1 MKIINVTQGS
11 GEWLQARLGIPTS
24 SCFEKIVTPTGKLS
38 TQSRKYCYYLVT
50 EMLLQRQLDSIDQL
64 EWVARGKE
72 MEPQAVKMYEFQQE
86 CETQEVGFIT
96 TDDGM
101 IGCSPDRLIVGRNAG
116 LEVKSPSPAIH
127 VGYMVDGRGKEYTPQ
142 VQGQLYVA
150 EFEYVDF
157 WAFHPE
163 LPPVLERTYR
173 DESYIRTLAQA
184 LDQFNDMRLE
194 MLEKVRAKG
203 FIAERKHILTTHAE
217 AYPAEYED
225 AY

>member
-1 MKIINVTQGS
+1 MIIHDMPQG
-11 GEWLQARLGIPTS
+11 GLEWLEARLGIPTS
-24 SCFEKIVTPTGKLS
+24 SNFEKIVTPTGKLS
-38 TQSRKYCYYLVT
+38 TQSRAYAHYLVT
-50 EMLLQRQLDSIDQL
+50 EVLLQRQLDNIDNL
-64 EWVARGKE
+64 EWIARGKE

-86 CETQEVGFIT
+86 CETRAVGFIS

-101 IGCSPDRLIVGRNAG
+101 VGCSPDRLVLGASGGVEI
-116 LEVKSPSPAIH
+116 KCPAPHTH
-127 VGYMVDGRGKEYTPQ
+127 VGYMVDGRGDKYKPQ
-142 VQGQLYVA
+142 TQGQMLVA
-150 EFEYVDF
+150 EFDFVDF
-157 WAFHPE
+157 WSYHPE

-173 DESYIRTLAQA
+173 DEQYIATLSKA
-184 LDQFNDMRLE
+184 LNQFNDMRLE